1 VKPMQQR
8 PRSQI
13 REDATPMEQVAV
25 GPRNVMPMG
34 ITVAILGVMALAI
47 AIDTSSV
54 PGLSF
59 FTILALGALIGA
71 IVIWG

>member
-1 VKPMQQR
+1 
-8 PRSQI
+8 
-13 REDATPMEQVAV
+13 
-25 GPRNVMPMG
+25 MG

-59 FTILALGALIGA
+59 FTILSLGGLIGA

>member
-1 VKPMQQR
+1 
-8 PRSQI
+8 
-13 REDATPMEQVAV
+13 
-25 GPRNVMPMG
+25 MG
-34 ITVAILGVMALAI
+34 ITVAVLGVMALAI

-59 FTILALGALIGA
+59 FTILSLGALIGA

>member
-1 VKPMQQR
+1 
-8 PRSQI
+8 
-13 REDATPMEQVAV
+13 MEQVAV
-25 GPRNVMPMG
+25 GPRNILPMG

-59 FTILALGALIGA
+59 FTILSLGGLIAA

>member
-1 VKPMQQR
+1 MKPMQQR
-8 PRSQI
+8 PRSRI
-13 REDATPMEQVAV
+13 REDATPMEEVAV
-25 GPRNVMPMG
+25 GPRNVLPMG

-59 FTILALGALIGA
+59 FTILALGGLIGA
-71 IVIWG
+71 IVVWG